1 MPDTPP
7 LVRKR
12 RKRRRRKN
20 ALGYLLLF
28 VFVFFLALF
37 GLSYLVKSFSPD
49 VDVAIGNSESLTL
62 NNADSDSEIKTIDE
76 RLKWIQMED
85 ELPSVSIKPSK
96 ENIKP
101 NDKSTIKEQTQEP
114 KKEES
119 KKEQQKSDKIKLSE
133 SKKEHLDFRLP
144 KNITVA
150 EPQGQK
156 PKTSKVYIG
165 KYNSIEDAIKIQHK
179 ISLEESDIIPF
190 IKNINGQYVV
200 QIGSFSDSNRA
211 TTLVNKM
218 KTKGYPASVVIDRK
232 SVV

>member
-1 MPDTPP
+1 MPETPP
-7 LVRKR
+7 LIRKR

-20 ALGYLLLF
+20 ALGYLFLF

-49 VDVAIGNSESLTL
+49 VDVAIGNNESLTL

-85 ELPSVSIKPSK
+85 ELPTVSIKPSK
-96 ENIKP
+96 DNIKP
-101 NDKSTIKEQTQEP
+101 SDKSTINEKPLEK
-114 KKEES
+114 KKEEV
-119 KKEQQKSDKIKLSE
+119 KKEQPKADKIKITE
-133 SKKEHLDFRLP
+133 SNKEHLDFRLP

-156 PKTSKVYIG
+156 TRTSKVYIG
-165 KYNSIEDAIKIQHK
+165 KYSSIEDAIKIQHK

-200 QIGSFSDSNRA
+200 QIGSFSDSTRA
-211 TTLVNKM
+211 SNLVNKM
-218 KTKGYPASVVIDRK
+218 KSKGYPASVVLEK
-232 SVV
+232 